1 MPTFFS
7 GIRWVLRPLR
17 VLFFL
22 LLFLPGISLWAQS
35 PLVLHDGQVRYR
47 AESSAWLLE
56 DPHTAFTISQVSA
69 PAFADR
75 FGPGPAEG
83 FNFGFTSKGY
93 WVRLRVQSRASA
105 TTTWLLKVQ
114 NSALGQA
121 VLYTPTGP
129 DTTRFAAQPA
139 SLAYPFED
147 RLIKHRVPVFELPLA
162 SGEART
168 FYLYFAGGG
177 PVHFPLEILSARQ
190 FAEEDHREGLLQGV
204 YFGLML
210 VMIFY
215 NLFLYLSIKDRS
227 YLYYLFYVASF
238 GVLQASM
245 NGIAYEYL
253 WPTPS
258 WWADHCVPV
267 LIATTIAFGS
277 LFCMSFL
284 DLKRNTSFFYRVF
297 GVLIGL
303 SGLVGVF
310 AVVASPYVSMVS
322 ATLLGMA
329 FAGLVMAAAVVCL
342 VRKYR
347 PALFLLVAWT
357 ALLLGIVL
365 FALNNLGVLPGTFL
379 TTYGVQIG
387 SALDVVLLSLALADR
402 INLLQRERLRVE
414 GEKVQAEQSKQVKEA
429 FLAAVSHEIRTPMN
443 AITGFAR
450 MLETAGL
457 LPEHQ
462 EYARHIRVSADN
474 LLAIVNDVL
483 DLSKIDA
490 GKLHF
495 ERAEIDLEDLVR
507 LLFQTISFGVKDKG
521 LRATYHIDPR
531 IPAGLLGD
539 PVRLNQILLNLLGN
553 AVKFTHQGEVSLAVR
568 LLREDIQVVTLQFRV
583 SDTGIGIP
591 ADKLA
596 TIFESYSQAS
606 KQTTRLYGG
615 TGLGLTITKQLVE
628 LQGGTIA
635 VESQVGAGTVF
646 TVILPLTRN
655 PSPARA
661 QSPATISCPALLS
674 AFQSVLLVDD
684 NALNQIVARHTLQY
698 WRPGLAVH
706 AVGSGAE
713 CLESLRE
720 GAYDLVLLDLQMPD
734 LDGFETARRI
744 RTELPAPLNAVPVVA
759 LSAGDT
765 AQDRLRAQQV
775 GMNDYLV
782 KPFRAADL
790 ERIKVQFAPQALQE
804 TQIKENKFDLS
815 LVEMA
820 SLGDPDFLVQ
830 LLNLFLDT
838 TPAAVAQLQS
848 AARSG
853 NWTMVAALA
862 HKHRSFFTTM
872 GLLELKELLAALEE
886 TARQETGTNSEN
898 INILLFRFARA
909 YESAYAQV
917 KGERDK
923 LEIVDT
929 KKE

>member
-7 GIRWVLRPLR
+7 GIRWAFLPLR
-17 VLFFL
+17 VWCFL
-22 LLFLPGISLWAQS
+22 LPCVAFGAQ
-35 PLVLHDGQVRYR
+35 PTLVLRDGQVRYPAETAAWFLADPSR
-47 AESSAWLLE
+47 AFS
-56 DPHTAFTISQVSA
+56 IGQVSA

-75 FGPGPAEG
+75 FRPVPEGG
-83 FNFGFTSKGY
+83 FNFGFTTTGY
-93 WVRLRVQSRASA
+93 WVRLRVQSRAAQTGS
-105 TTTWLLKVQ
+105 WRLKVQ

-121 VLYTPTGP
+121 VLYAPAGP
-129 DTTRFAAQPA
+129 DTTRFGVQVA
-139 SLAYPFED
+139 SLAYPFGE
-147 RLIKHRVPVFELPLA
+147 RLVKHRVPVFELPLA
-162 SGEART
+162 PGEART

-190 FAEEDHREGLLQGV
+190 FAEEDHREGLMQGI
-204 YFGLML
+204 YFGLMF

-215 NLFLYLSIKDRS
+215 NLFLYLSIKDPS
-227 YLYYLFYVASF
+227 YLYYLCYVASF
-238 GVLQASM
+238 GILQASM

-267 LIATTIAFGS
+267 FIATTIAFGS

-284 DLKRNTSFFYRVF
+284 DLRRNTPFFHRVF
-297 GVLIGL
+297 LALIVLA
-303 SGLVGVF
+303 GLVGVLTV
-310 AVVASPYVSMVS
+310 AASPYVSMVS
-322 ATLLGMA
+322 ATLLGLA

-342 VRKYR
+342 VRRYR
-347 PALFLLVAWT
+347 PALFLLVAWSV
-357 ALLLGIVL
+357 LLLGIVL
-365 FALNNLGVLPGTFL
+365 FALNNLGVLPGSFL

-414 GEKVQAEQSKQVKEA
+414 GEKEQAERARKVKEE

-457 LPEHQ
+457 LPEQH

-483 DLSKIDA
+483 DLSKMDA

-495 ERAEIDLEDLVR
+495 ERAEIVLEDLVR
-507 LLFQTISFGVKDKG
+507 MLLQTVSFGVRDKALRVTHG
-521 LRATYHIDPR
+521 LDPR
-531 IPAGLLGD
+531 IPAPLLGD
-539 PVRLNQILLNLLGN
+539 PVRLNQILLNLLSN
-553 AVKFTHQGEVSLAVR
+553 AVKFTHQGEVSLTAR
-568 LLREDIQVVTLQFRV
+568 LLKEDAGEITLQFRV

-628 LQGGTIA
+628 LQGGTIG
-635 VESQVGAGTVF
+635 VESRVGAGTVF
-646 TVILPLTRN
+646 TVTLPFARSASPT
-655 PSPARA
+655 PSVPLVTA
-661 QSPATISCPALLS
+661 PS
-674 AFQSVLLVDD
+674 AFAAALRSVLLVDD
-684 NALNQIVARHTLQY
+684 NALNQIVAVHTLQH
-698 WRPGLAVH
+698 WRPGITVH

-720 GAYDLVLLDLQMPD
+720 GTYDLVLLDLQMPD
-734 LDGFETARRI
+734 LDGFETARCI
-744 RTELPAPLNAVPVVA
+744 RTQLPAPLNAVPVVA
-759 LSAGDT
+759 LSAGDSP
-765 AQDRLRAQQV
+765 QDRLRAQQA

-782 KPFRAADL
+782 KPFGGADL
-790 ERIKVQFAPQALQE
+790 ERILARIGPVAATDGQKNQNQ
-804 TQIKENKFDLS
+804 FDLS
-815 LVEMA
+815 HVEKA
-820 SLGDPDFLVQ
+820 SLGDHGFLVQ
-830 LLNLFLDT
+830 LLNLFLDN
-838 TPAAVAQLQS
+838 TPSAVQYMQS
-848 AARSG
+848 AARAQ
-853 NWTMVAALA
+853 NWSALAATA
-862 HKHRSFFTTM
+862 HKHRSLFTTL
-872 GLLELKELLAALEE
+872 GLLELRDQLARIEE
-886 TARQETGTNSEN
+886 TAREETGANSEN
-898 INILLFRFARA
+898 INNLLFRFARA

-917 KGERDK
+917 KQARDR
-923 LEIVDT
+923 LETVET

>member
-7 GIRWVLRPLR
+7 GIRWVSRPFRGLC
-17 VLFFL
+17 FL
-22 LLFLPGISLWAQS
+22 LLLLPGVALRAQS

-47 AESSAWLLE
+47 AEPAAWLLE
-56 DPHTAFTISQVSA
+56 DPRAVFTIRGVSA
-69 PAFADR
+69 PALAAR
-75 FGPGPAEG
+75 FRPGPAEG
-83 FNFGFTSKGY
+83 FNFGFTSKSY
-93 WVRLRVQSRASA
+93 WVRLRVQSRASS
-105 TTTWLLKVQ
+105 TTWLLKVQ

-121 VLYTPTGP
+121 VLYAPAGK
-129 DTTRFAAQPA
+129 DTTRFVAQPA
-139 SLAYPFED
+139 SLAYPFAQ
-147 RLIKHRVPVFELPLA
+147 RLVKHRVPVFELPLA
-162 SGEART
+162 PGEART

-177 PVHFPLEILSARQ
+177 PVHFPLEIISARQ
-190 FAEEDHREGLLQGV
+190 FAEEDHLEGLLQGV
-204 YFGLML
+204 YFGLMF

-215 NLFLYLSIKDRS
+215 NLFLYLSIKDPS

-238 GVLQASM
+238 GILQASM
-245 NGIAYEYL
+245 NGIAYQYV

-267 LIATTIAFGS
+267 FIATTIGFGS

-284 DLKRNTSFFYRVF
+284 DLKRNTLFYYRVF

-303 SGLVGVF
+303 SGLVAVLT
-310 AVVASPYVSMVS
+310 VVASPYVSMVS
-322 ATLLGMA
+322 ATLLGMT

-342 VRKYR
+342 VRRFR
-347 PALFLLVAWT
+347 PALFLLVAWS

-414 GEKVQAEQSKQVKEA
+414 GEKVQAEQSKKVKEA

-450 MLETAGL
+450 LLETAGL
-457 LPEHQ
+457 LPQHH

-474 LLAIVNDVL
+474 LLAIINDVL
-483 DLSKIDA
+483 DLSKLDA

-495 ERAEIDLEDLVR
+495 ERAEIDLDDLVR
-507 LLFQTISFGVKDKG
+507 LLFQTISFGV
-521 LRATYHIDPR
+521 
-531 IPAGLLGD
+531 
-539 PVRLNQILLNLLGN
+539 N
-553 AVKFTHQGEVSLAVR
+553 GEVNLSVR
-568 LLREDIQVVTLQFRV
+568 LLREDAQGVTLQFRV

-628 LQGGTIA
+628 LQGGTIG
-635 VESQVGAGTVF
+635 VESRVGAGTVF
-646 TVILPLTRN
+646 TVTLPLARN
-655 PSPARA
+655 LGPARPKGNETA
-661 QSPATISCPALLS
+661 HSGALPGSLR
-674 AFQSVLLVDD
+674 SVLLVDD
-684 NALNQIVARHTLQY
+684 NALNLIVARHTLQY
-698 WRPGLAVH
+698 WRPGLSVH

-734 LDGFETARRI
+734 MDGFETARRI
-744 RTELPAPLNAVPVVA
+744 RTQLPAPLNAVPVVA

-765 AQDRLRAQQV
+765 AQDRLRARQV

-782 KPFRAADL
+782 KPFGAADL
-790 ERIKVQFAPQALQE
+790 ERITAQFVPADPFGA
-804 TQIKENKFDLS
+804 QIKENKFDLS

-820 SLGDPDFLVQ
+820 SLGDPGFLVQ

-838 TPAAVAQLQS
+838 TPVAVAQMQS
-848 AARSG
+848 AARG
-853 NWTMVAALA
+853 GDWATVAALA
-862 HKHRSFFTTM
+862 HKHRSFFTTL
-872 GLLELKELLAALEE
+872 GLLELKEQLAALEE
-886 TARQETGTNSEN
+886 SARRETGTNSEN

-909 YESAYAQV
+909 CESAYAQV
-917 KGERDK
+917 KQERDK
-923 LEIVDT
+923 LDIVDT